1 MPKEGSVDLAVVES
15 NLKGKTLL
23 VYWYLLR
30 SPEFKAGV
38 REIQRS
44 LGFSSPSVAVHH
56 LNKLQDLGLVR
67 KTGTGDYVLVQEVKV
82 GILKFFTRLGRFLV
96 PRYLFYSV
104 FFTTMLIMYVLF
116 YAQTLC
122 IHNLFALIFVSLSS
136 LILWIETF
144 RLIREK
150 PF

>member
-1 MPKEGSVDLAVVES
+1 MSTDNLAIIES

-23 VYWYLLR
+23 VYWYMLR
-30 SPEFKAGV
+30 RPDFKAGV

-44 LGFSSPSVAVHH
+44 LGFSSPSIAVHH
-56 LNKLQDLGLVR
+56 LNKLMDLGLAKKT
-67 KTGTGDYVLVQEVKV
+67 KTGEYVLVQEVKV
-82 GILKFFTRLGRFLV
+82 GILRFFARIGRFLI

-104 FFTTMLIMYVLF
+104 FFTTALVLYILL

-122 IHNLFALIFVSLSS
+122 IHNFFALVFGGLASM
-136 LILWIETF
+136 ILWIETF
-144 RLIREK
+144 RIMRER

>member
-1 MPKEGSVDLAVVES
+1 MSTDDLAIIES

-23 VYWYLLR
+23 VYWYMLR
-30 SPEFKAGV
+30 QPDFKAGV

-44 LGFSSPSVAVHH
+44 LGFSSPSIAVHH
-56 LNKLQDLGLVR
+56 LNKLMDLGLVKKT
-67 KTGTGDYVLVQEVKV
+67 KTGEYVLVQEVKV
-82 GILKFFTRLGRFLV
+82 GILRFFARIGRFLI

-104 FFTTMLIMYVLF
+104 FFTTALVLYILL

-122 IHNLFALIFVSLSS
+122 IHNFFALVFGGLASA
-136 LILWIETF
+136 ILWIETF
-144 RLIREK
+144 RIMRER

>member
-1 MPKEGSVDLAVVES
+1 MSTDDLAIIES

-23 VYWYLLR
+23 VYWYMLR
-30 SPEFKAGV
+30 RPDFKAGV

-44 LGFSSPSVAVHH
+44 LGFSSPSIAVHH
-56 LNKLQDLGLVR
+56 LNKLMDLGLAKKT
-67 KTGTGDYVLVQEVKV
+67 KTGEYVLVQEVKV
-82 GILKFFTRLGRFLV
+82 GILRFFARIGRFLI

-104 FFTTMLIMYVLF
+104 FFTTALVLYILL

-122 IHNLFALIFVSLSS
+122 IHNFFALVFGGLASM
-136 LILWIETF
+136 ILWIETF
-144 RLIREK
+144 RIMRER

>member
-1 MPKEGSVDLAVVES
+1 MSTDDLAIIES

-23 VYWYLLR
+23 VYWYMLR
-30 SPEFKAGV
+30 QPDFKAGV

-44 LGFSSPSVAVHH
+44 LGFSSPSIAVHH
-56 LNKLQDLGLVR
+56 LNKLMDLGLAKKT
-67 KTGTGDYVLVQEVKV
+67 KTGEYVLVQEVKV
-82 GILKFFTRLGRFLV
+82 GILRFFARIGRFLI

-104 FFTTMLIMYVLF
+104 FFTTALVLYILL

-122 IHNLFALIFVSLSS
+122 IHNFFALVFGGLAST
-136 LILWIETF
+136 ILWIETF
-144 RLIREK
+144 RIMKEK

>member
-1 MPKEGSVDLAVVES
+1 MSESSDLAVIES

-30 SPEFKAGV
+30 CPNFRAGV

-44 LGFSSPSVAVHH
+44 LGFSSPSIAVHH
-56 LNKLQDLGLVR
+56 LGKLVDLGLVKR
-67 KTGTGDYVLVQEVKV
+67 TRTGEYKLVQEVKV
-82 GILKFFTRLGRFLV
+82 GLLRFFARLGHFLI

-104 FFTTMLIMYVLF
+104 FFTTAFIVYVLL

-122 IHNLFALIFVSLSS
+122 VHNFFALLFGGLASV
-136 LILWIETF
+136 ILWLETF
-144 RLIREK
+144 RIMKEK

>member
-1 MPKEGSVDLAVVES
+1 MSTDDLAIIES

-23 VYWYLLR
+23 VYWYMLR
-30 SPEFKAGV
+30 RPDFKAGV

-44 LGFSSPSVAVHH
+44 LGFSSPSIALHH
-56 LNKLQDLGLVR
+56 LNKLMDLGLAKKT
-67 KTGTGDYVLVQEVKV
+67 KTGEYVLVQEVKV
-82 GILKFFTRLGRFLV
+82 GMLRFFARIGRFLI

-104 FFTTMLIMYVLF
+104 FFTTALVLYILL

-122 IHNLFALIFVSLSS
+122 IHNFFALVFGGFAST
-136 LILWIETF
+136 ILWIETF
-144 RLIREK
+144 RIMRER

>member
-1 MPKEGSVDLAVVES
+1 MSTDDLAIIES

-23 VYWYLLR
+23 VYWYMLR
-30 SPEFKAGV
+30 RPDFKAGV

-44 LGFSSPSVAVHH
+44 LGFSSPSIALHH
-56 LNKLQDLGLVR
+56 LNKLMDLGLAKKT
-67 KTGTGDYVLVQEVKV
+67 KTGEYVLVQEVKV
-82 GILKFFTRLGRFLV
+82 GILRFFARIGRFLI

-104 FFTTMLIMYVLF
+104 FFTTALVLYILL

-122 IHNLFALIFVSLSS
+122 IHNFFALVFGGLASA
-136 LILWIETF
+136 ILWIETF
-144 RLIREK
+144 RIMRER

>member
-1 MPKEGSVDLAVVES
+1 MSTDDLAIIES

-23 VYWYLLR
+23 VYWYMLR
-30 SPEFKAGV
+30 QPDFKAGV

-44 LGFSSPSVAVHH
+44 LGFSSPSIALHH
-56 LNKLQDLGLVR
+56 LNKLIDLGLVEKT
-67 KTGTGDYVLVQEVKV
+67 KTGEYVLVQEVKV
-82 GILKFFTRLGRFLV
+82 GILRFFARIGRFLI

-104 FFTTMLIMYVLF
+104 FFTTALVLYILL

-122 IHNLFALIFVSLSS
+122 IHNFFALVFGGLAST
-136 LILWIETF
+136 ILWIETF
-144 RLIREK
+144 RIMRER

>member
-1 MPKEGSVDLAVVES
+1 MSTDDLAIIES

-23 VYWYLLR
+23 VYWYMLR
-30 SPEFKAGV
+30 RPDFKAGV

-44 LGFSSPSVAVHH
+44 LGFSSPSIAVHH
-56 LNKLQDLGLVR
+56 LNKLMDLGLAKKT
-67 KTGTGDYVLVQEVKV
+67 KTGEYVLVQEVKV
-82 GILKFFTRLGRFLV
+82 GILRFFARIGRFLI

-104 FFTTMLIMYVLF
+104 FFTTALVLYILL

-122 IHNLFALIFVSLSS
+122 IHNFFALVFGGLASM
-136 LILWIETF
+136 ILWIETF
-144 RLIREK
+144 RIMREK

>member
-1 MPKEGSVDLAVVES
+1 MSTDDLAIIES

-23 VYWYLLR
+23 VYWYMLR
-30 SPEFKAGV
+30 QPDFKAGV

-44 LGFSSPSVAVHH
+44 LGFSSPSIAVHH
-56 LNKLQDLGLVR
+56 LNKLMDLGLAKKT
-67 KTGTGDYVLVQEVKV
+67 KTGEYVLVQEVKV
-82 GILKFFTRLGRFLV
+82 GILRFFARIGRFLI

-104 FFTTMLIMYVLF
+104 FFTTALVLYILL

-122 IHNLFALIFVSLSS
+122 IHNFFALVFGGLASM
-136 LILWIETF
+136 ILWIETF
-144 RLIREK
+144 RIMRER

>member
-1 MPKEGSVDLAVVES
+1 MSVDNLAVIES

-30 SPEFKAGV
+30 RPDFKAGV

-44 LGFSSPSVAVHH
+44 LGFSSPSIAIHH
-56 LNKLQDLGLVR
+56 LNKLVDLGLVEKT
-67 KTGTGDYVLVQEVKV
+67 KTGEYVLVQEVKV
-82 GILKFFTRLGRFLV
+82 GLLRFFARIGRFLI

-104 FFTTMLIMYVLF
+104 FFTTAFIMYILL

-122 IHNLFALIFVSLSS
+122 VHNFFALMFGGLASVM
-136 LILWIETF
+136 LWIETF
-144 RLIREK
+144 RIIREK

>member
-1 MPKEGSVDLAVVES
+1 MSTDDLAIIES

-23 VYWYLLR
+23 VYWYMLR
-30 SPEFKAGV
+30 QPDFKAGV

-44 LGFSSPSVAVHH
+44 LGFSSPSIALHH
-56 LNKLQDLGLVR
+56 LNKLIDLGLVEKT
-67 KTGTGDYVLVQEVKV
+67 KTGEYVLVQEVKV
-82 GILKFFTRLGRFLV
+82 GILGFFARIGRFLI

-104 FFTTMLIMYVLF
+104 FFTTALVLYILL

-122 IHNLFALIFVSLSS
+122 IHNFFALVFGGLAST
-136 LILWIETF
+136 ILWIETF
-144 RLIREK
+144 RIMRER

>member
-1 MPKEGSVDLAVVES
+1 MSTDDLTIIES

-23 VYWYLLR
+23 VYWYMLR
-30 SPEFKAGV
+30 QPDFKAGV

-44 LGFSSPSVAVHH
+44 LGFSSPSIAVHH
-56 LNKLQDLGLVR
+56 LNKLMDLGLAKKT
-67 KTGTGDYVLVQEVKV
+67 KTGEYVLVQEVKV
-82 GILKFFTRLGRFLV
+82 GILKFFARIGRFLI

-104 FFTTMLIMYVLF
+104 FFTTALVLYILL

-122 IHNLFALIFVSLSS
+122 IHNFFALVFGGLASM
-136 LILWIETF
+136 ILWIETF
-144 RLIREK
+144 RIMREK

>member
-1 MPKEGSVDLAVVES
+1 MSVDNLAVIES
-15 NLKGKTLL
+15 NLRGKTLL

-30 SPEFKAGV
+30 RPDFKAGV

-44 LGFSSPSVAVHH
+44 LGFSSPSIAIHH
-56 LNKLQDLGLVR
+56 LNKLVDLGLVEKT
-67 KTGTGDYVLVQEVKV
+67 KTGEYILVQEVKV
-82 GILKFFTRLGRFLV
+82 GLLRFFARIGRFLI

-104 FFTTMLIMYVLF
+104 FFTTALIMYILL

-122 IHNLFALIFVSLSS
+122 VHNFFALMFGGLASVM
-136 LILWIETF
+136 LWIETF
-144 RLIREK
+144 RIIREK

>member
-1 MPKEGSVDLAVVES
+1 MSTDDVAVLES

-30 SPEFKAGV
+30 QPGFRAGV
-38 REIQRS
+38 REIQRM
-44 LGFSSPSVAVHH
+44 LGFSSPSIAVHH
-56 LNKLQDLGLVR
+56 LGKLVDMGLVKR
-67 KTGTGDYVLVQEVKV
+67 TRTGEYVLVQEVKV
-82 GILKFFTRLGRFLV
+82 GLLRFFARLGRFLI

-104 FFTTMLIMYVLF
+104 FFTTALIVYVLL

-122 IHNLFALIFVSLSS
+122 IHNFFALLFGGLASI
-136 LILWIETF
+136 ILWLETF
-144 RLIREK
+144 RIMKEK